1 MGTILPLHRIQ
12 EQNQQGVYGL
22 QLMLVFNIILTCL
35 FIYLI
40 LLF

>member
-22 QLMLVFNIILTCL
+22 QYNSHL
-35 FIYLI
+35 FIYLLL